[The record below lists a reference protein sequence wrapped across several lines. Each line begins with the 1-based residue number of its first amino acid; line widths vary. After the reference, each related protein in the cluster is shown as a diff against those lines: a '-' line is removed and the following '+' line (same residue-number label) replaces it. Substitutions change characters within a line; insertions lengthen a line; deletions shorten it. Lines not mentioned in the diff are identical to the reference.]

1 MPVSRHRRS
10 GQHRLDKHR
19 PQGGNHRIVSHRSHS
34 HARGVT
40 TVAGVVILI
49 CTAAGAAS
57 LGVLEPNVDLSS
69 AALNSARNLKE
80 VGSAADWRTS
90 LQRPAPISGST
101 DTLAPR
107 KGSTAADRSRNSDA
121 ASGVAAP
128 TTVSNLPVPAL
139 RAYRSAASGIARTY
153 PSCQLSW
160 HVLAG
165 IGLAESDHGRVGG
178 AVMESDG
185 RSVPR
190 VLGPVLNG
198 RGNVAAVVDT
208 DDGVLDDDVIWDR
221 AVGPMQFIPQTW
233 ATVAADGDGDGVR
246 DPDDV
251 DDAALAAA
259 QYLCR
264 YGLDLTDE
272 DSLSAALHSYNDSRK
287 YVLAVLAYADA
298 YRRGVYPTLLA
309 EPQAQVNPAPGRK
322 VTSQPRG
329 DRHPGGP
336 GVRRDP
342 GQGSGNGG
350 GSDPAP
356 QRPKPPQPPKP
367 DPPQPTPDPPAPAPT
382 PEPTPDPPKPN
393 PVTKTVVVTGTLSWC
408 GDGWCVDETYA
419 GLVGGLLGVADHDGD
434 CRLEST
440 WSELNGLAMSGTPV
454 RVTLRQTLVAGQVTA
469 TKATAFEIPDPPVC
483 DEAGPVPI
491 PSPTISTP

>member
-1 MPVSRHRRS
+1 M
-10 GQHRLDKHR
+10 
-19 PQGGNHRIVSHRSHS
+19 SHRSHS

-40 TVAGVVILI
+40 TVAGVVIFI

-107 KGSTAADRSRNSDA
+107 KGSTAADRSRNSDE

-160 HVLAG
+160 HLLAG

-298 YRRGVYPTLLA
+298 YRRGVYPTVLV
-309 EPQAQVNPAPGRK
+309 EPQAQPNPGSRRK
-322 VTSQPRG
+322 VTTESNG
-329 DRHPGGP
+329 DRRAGGQAAP
-336 GVRRDP
+336 RDP
-342 GQGSGNGG
+342 GKGPGNGG

-356 QRPKPPQPPKP
+356 HAPMPPQPPKP
-367 DPPQPTPDPPAPAPT
+367 PKPPQPEPPQPAPDPPAPAPT
-382 PEPTPDPPKPN
+382 PEPTPDPPKPK

-408 GDGWCVDETYA
+408 TDGWCVDETYA
-419 GLVGGLLGVADHDGD
+419 GLVGGLLGAADHDGD
-434 CRLEST
+434 CRQESM

-454 RVTLRQTLVAGQVTA
+454 RVTLRRFLLAGQVTD
-469 TKATAFEIPDPPVC
+469 TEATAFEIPNPPVC
-483 DEAGPVPI
+483 DEAGLVP
-491 PSPTISTP
+491 PTASPTIPPPTPIPTPIPTPVT